1 MFLYMD
7 TEKLESYAE
16 LIVKVGANVQE
27 GQDVIISAELDQP
40 EFVEM
45 KVDRPFIFIIA
56 DGESG
61 AIAFAAVVAEV

>member
-45 KVDRPFIFIIA
+45 LVEQCYLA
-56 DGESG
+56 G
-61 AIAFAAVVAEV
+61 AAEVRVE

>member
-1 MFLYMD
+1 MPM
-7 TEKLESYAE
+7 E
-16 LIVKVGANVQE
+16 
-27 GQDVIISAELDQP
+27 QP